1 MISIEAIVRPER
13 VSYVTHAL
21 EEAGCQGFYYVN
33 VTGQGQQRGVEVFV
47 GRGGQM
53 ARRSAVPKTLI
64 RTVVPDDM
72 KDAVI
77 AAIIKSARGEGAGEI
92 GDGKIFVTPV
102 LDAVRVRTGEQGD
115 AAI

>member
-1 MISIEAIVRPER
+1 MISIEAVVRPER
-13 VSYVTHAL
+13 INHVTQAL
-21 EEAGCQGFYYVN
+21 EDAGCRGFYYVN
-33 VTGQGQQRGVEVFV
+33 VTGQGQQRGIEVFV

-53 ARRSAVPKTLI
+53 ERRHSVPKTLV
-64 RTVVPDDM
+64 RTVVADEM

-77 AAIIKSARGEGAGEI
+77 AAIIAAARSEGEGEI

-102 LDAVRVRTGEQGD
+102 LDTVRVRTGERGE

>member
-13 VSYVTHAL
+13 VSYVAHAL
-21 EEAGCQGFYYVN
+21 EEVGCRGFYYVN

-64 RTVVPDDM
+64 RTVVSDDM
-72 KDAVI
+72 KDTVI
-77 AAIIKSARGEGAGEI
+77 AAIIEAARSEGEGEI
-92 GDGKIFVTPV
+92 GDGKIFVSPV
-102 LDAVRVRTGEQGD
+102 LDAVRVRTGEKGEI
-115 AAI
+115 AI

>member
-1 MISIEAIVRPER
+1 
-13 VSYVTHAL
+13 
-21 EEAGCQGFYYVN
+21 
-33 VTGQGQQRGVEVFV
+33 VTGEGQQRGVEVFV

-53 ARRSAVPKTLI
+53 TRRNSVPKTLI
-64 RTVVPDDM
+64 RTVVPDEL

-77 AAIIKSARGEGAGEI
+77 AAIIESARTPGEAQI

-102 LDAVRVRTGEQGD
+102 LDSIRVRTGERGE

>member
-1 MISIEAIVRPER
+1 MISIEALVRPER
-13 VSYVTHAL
+13 IPAITQAL
-21 EEAGCQGFYYVN
+21 EEAGCRGFYYAN
-33 VTGQGQQRGVEVFV
+33 VTGEGQQRGVEVFV

-53 ARRSAVPKTLI
+53 ARRNSVPKTLI
-64 RTVVPDDM
+64 RTVVHDGL

-77 AAIIKSARGEGAGEI
+77 AAIIESARTPGEAQI

-102 LDAVRVRTGEQGD
+102 LDAIRVRTGERGE